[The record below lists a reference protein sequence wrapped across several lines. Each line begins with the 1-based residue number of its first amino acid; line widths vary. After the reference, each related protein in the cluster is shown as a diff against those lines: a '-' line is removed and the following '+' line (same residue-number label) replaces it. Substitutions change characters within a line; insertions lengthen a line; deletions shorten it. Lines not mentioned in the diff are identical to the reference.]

1 MFNMTTAVAGNS
13 VGHLERSGTLL
24 LGDERKFPRI
34 SVSRKE
40 ERKGK
45 AFLQGEQHLQRHG
58 AGHSKTP
65 SGKWAPFEGAE
76 LQE

>member
-1 MFNMTTAVAGNS
+1 MTTAVAGNS
-13 VGHLERSGTLL
+13 VGHLERSLL

-34 SVSRKE
+34 SVLRKE
-40 ERKGK
+40 KRKGK
-45 AFLQGEQHLQRHG
+45 AFLQREQHLQRHG

-65 SGKWAPFEGAE
+65 SGQWAPFEGAE